1 MRFALRWNTS
11 KVILSKSPPSDIL
24 GNDTQKLRNECVI
37 MYKINTR
44 VLAWDKDWII
54 PGTITAI
61 EDGLYKIKYDCGGY
75 DWLLSHTANTINP

>member
-1 MRFALRWNTS
+1 
-11 KVILSKSPPSDIL
+11 
-24 GNDTQKLRNECVI
+24 

-61 EDGLYKIKYDCGGY
+61 EDGLYKIEYDCGGY
-75 DWLLSHTANTINP
+75 DWLLCMVTISYRKHHKPVECEVQPVTKPSL

>member
-1 MRFALRWNTS
+1 
-11 KVILSKSPPSDIL
+11 
-24 GNDTQKLRNECVI
+24 

-61 EDGLYKIKYDCGGY
+61 EDGLYNIEYHCGGY
-75 DWLLSHTANTINP
+75 DWLLSHTASTINP